1 MKKKIF
7 WDTFVMALFGVL
19 AAVLAVTYLMYREM
33 YTNMEQEV
41 RTEARFLSEAVR
53 GEGKGYLERLDEN
66 GKHNRITLIDPDGTV
81 EYDNAAAASDMS
93 NHLQRPEV
101 QAAMQNGEGSDVR
114 ESDTLG
120 EQIFY
125 AAVLLED
132 GSILRVARTTDSV
145 VGLVMIYIPYIISIC
160 IVIAGIAFL
169 LARLLSHEIVEPIN
183 NLNLEDPLAQDIYEE
198 LSPLVSRIARQNSSI
213 EAAMQSL
220 KEQKEEFSA
229 ITEHMS
235 EGLIVVDCCGLVLS
249 INGLAKKVFD
259 VRGDD
264 YQNHNILRLNR
275 SVAMQNV
282 VETALEG
289 HDGEGMFQRNG
300 RTYQLLSNPVYVE
313 EKQRGV
319 IILLLDV
326 TEKEAAE
333 RQRREFTANVS
344 HELKTPLQSISGY
357 AEILQNGMVNTED
370 VPRFSER
377 IYKEAQRLIRLVED
391 IIQLSQLDEGPA
403 SDRKEAVP
411 LRSLAE
417 EVVSR
422 LGQVAEQKEISL
434 SVSGEETVV
443 MGSRQILD
451 EMIYNLCDNGIKYNQ
466 PGGHVSV
473 NIALGES
480 GSTVLSVQDDGIG
493 IPEDSQSRV
502 FERFYRVDKS
512 RSKGRGGTGLGLS
525 IVKHGAAF
533 HGAQLKLESTLGE
546 GTKISVIFPVK

>member
-53 GEGKGYLERLDEN
+53 GEGKEYLERLDEN

-145 VGLVMIYIPYIISIC
+145 AGLVMIYIPYIISIC

-451 EMIYNLCDNGIKYNQ
+451 EDVYKRQVVNNDNPLDEMTAEQVRQIFTGEVTTWDEIIK
-466 PGGHVSV
+466 
-473 NIALGES
+473 
-480 GSTVLSVQDDGIG
+480 
-493 IPEDSQSRV
+493 
-502 FERFYRVDKS
+502 
-512 RSKGRGGTGLGLS
+512 
-525 IVKHGAAF
+525 
-533 HGAQLKLESTLGE
+533 
-546 GTKISVIFPVK
+546 

>member
-7 WDTFVMALFGVL
+7 WDTFVIALFGVL

-53 GEGKGYLERLDEN
+53 GEGKEYLERLDEN

-145 VGLVMIYIPYIISIC
+145 AGLVMIYIPYIISIC

-422 LGQVAEQKEISL
+422 LGQVAEQNVISL
-434 SVSGEETVV
+434 SVSGEDAVV

-473 NIALGES
+473 NIALEES

>member
-53 GEGKGYLERLDEN
+53 GEGKEYLERLDEN

-145 VGLVMIYIPYIISIC
+145 AGLVMIYIPYIISIC

-300 RTYQLLSNPVYVE
+300 RTYQLPVQSGLCGR
-313 EKQRGV
+313 K
-319 IILLLDV
+319 
-326 TEKEAAE
+326 AE
-333 RQRREFTANVS
+333 RCHHPCFW
-344 HELKTPLQSISGY
+344 
-357 AEILQNGMVNTED
+357 M
-370 VPRFSER
+370 
-377 IYKEAQRLIRLVED
+377 
-391 IIQLSQLDEGPA
+391 
-403 SDRKEAVP
+403 
-411 LRSLAE
+411 
-417 EVVSR
+417 
-422 LGQVAEQKEISL
+422 
-434 SVSGEETVV
+434 
-443 MGSRQILD
+443 
-451 EMIYNLCDNGIKYNQ
+451 
-466 PGGHVSV
+466 
-473 NIALGES
+473 
-480 GSTVLSVQDDGIG
+480 
-493 IPEDSQSRV
+493 
-502 FERFYRVDKS
+502 
-512 RSKGRGGTGLGLS
+512 
-525 IVKHGAAF
+525 
-533 HGAQLKLESTLGE
+533 
-546 GTKISVIFPVK
+546 